1 MKNITVIGAGNM
13 GGALIK
19 AIRKNKNYKVLV
31 YDVNYE
37 QAKTYNSNNSK
48 AYESLREACVKGDII
63 LLAVK
68 PNIVLKVLD
77 DIKDEIKNKLVI
89 TIAAGVKI
97 KKYENKIENLRLIRC
112 MPNMPA
118 LVAEGMT
125 TICKGNNA
133 TDDDLDIAK
142 SILKM
147 AGEILVIDESKIDGA
162 TALAGSSPAYVF
174 MMIEAMADAGVLE
187 GLNRDNAYKLATQAV
202 LGSAKLLI
210 KSKEH
215 PGVLKDR
222 ICSPGGTTIE
232 AVNVL
237 EQEGFRNA
245 LIKAIGAGTDKSKK
259 LSGDEK

>member
-1 MKNITVIGAGNM
+1 MINITVIGAGNM

-37 QAKTYNSNNSK
+37 QVKIYNNSNTTVC
-48 AYESLREACVKGDII
+48 ESLNEACMAGDII
-63 LLAVK
+63 VLAIK
-68 PNIVLKVLD
+68 PNIVLKVLTK
-77 DIKDEIKNKLVI
+77 IKEYVKNKLVI

-97 KKYENKIENLRLIRC
+97 KKYEDIIENLRLIRC

-118 LVAEGMT
+118 LVGEGMT
-125 TICKGNNA
+125 TICKGSNA

-142 SILKM
+142 NILKM
-147 AGEILVIDESKIDGA
+147 AGEILIIDESKIDSA

-187 GLNRDNAYKLATQAV
+187 GLNREDAYKLSTQAI

-237 EQEGFRNA
+237 EQEGFRNS
-245 LIKAIGAGTDKSKK
+245 LIKAIGACTDKSKK
-259 LSGDEK
+259 LSGDTK